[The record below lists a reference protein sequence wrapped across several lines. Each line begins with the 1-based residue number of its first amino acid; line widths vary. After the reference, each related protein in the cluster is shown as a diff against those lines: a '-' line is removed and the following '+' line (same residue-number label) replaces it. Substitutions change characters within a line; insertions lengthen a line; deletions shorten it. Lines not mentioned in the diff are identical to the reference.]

1 MDEKAEDA
9 DDKLPYLEQRERVI
23 VEAIKPEQH
32 FTQPSAEIY
41 GSYAGKGTGRKRDRP
56 SEHVRSLRFPV
67 IQARGYVG
75 KEKKALYPT
84 ELGRIVNE
92 VMKKS
97 FSDIVNVEFT
107 AQMEENLD
115 KIEQG
120 NKVWVDVVREFY
132 GDFEKE
138 VEKAT
143 QELEHVKL
151 EDPVSD
157 VPCDKCGKMMV
168 IKTGKYGKFL
178 ACPGYPECKNTKPI
192 IEEVGAD
199 CPLCGN
205 ALIYRKTKTGKK
217 YVACSNYPDC
227 KFSSWNIPTKRSVPP
242 SADNI
247 WKSLRGKRE
256 NI

>member
-1 MDEKAEDA
+1 MKA
-9 DDKLPYLEQRERVI
+9 LEENGI
-23 VEAIKPEQH
+23 
-32 FTQPSAEIY
+32 
-41 GSYAGKGTGRKRDRP
+41 GRP
-56 SEHVRSLRFPV
+56 STYAPTLSV

-92 VMKKS
+92 IMKKS

-120 NKVWVDVVREFY
+120 NKNWVDVVREFY

-138 VEKAT
+138 VDKAT
-143 QELEHVKL
+143 KELEHVKL

-157 VPCDKCGKMMV
+157 VACDKCGRMMV
-168 IKTGKYGKFL
+168 IKTGRYGKFL

-199 CPLCGN
+199 CPECGN
-205 ALIYRKTKTGKK
+205 PLIYRKTKTGKK
-217 YVACSNYPDC
+217 YVACSHYPDC
-227 KFSSWNIPTKRSVPP
+227 KFSSWNIPTKESCPKCGQYIEI
-242 SADNI
+242 AQG
-247 WKSLRGKRE
+247 KRGKYLKCSNKE
-256 NI
+256 CDYISFFKKKKSE